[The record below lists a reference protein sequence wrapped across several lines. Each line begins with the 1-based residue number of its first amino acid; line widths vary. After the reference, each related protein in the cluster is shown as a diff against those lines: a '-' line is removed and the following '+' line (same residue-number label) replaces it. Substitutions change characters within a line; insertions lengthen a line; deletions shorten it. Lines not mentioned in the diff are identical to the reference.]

1 MLRTP
6 SQQCLRLFLRQGFE
20 VGADRPLKG
29 VMLFELEGP
38 DSWKS
43 PAVSVVGQ
51 EVLNLIV
58 AARAGLWLLLHVPR
72 NRLPVPVVSIDIDAH

>member
-1 MLRTP
+1 
-6 SQQCLRLFLRQGFE
+6 
-20 VGADRPLKG
+20 
-29 VMLFELEGP
+29 MLFELEGP